1 MSVLVIIP
9 AAGSG
14 SRFGGELPKQ
24 FRQLGGRPIL
34 LNSIE
39 RFFVEESVTQIIV
52 AVSEQL
58 LAGVKQSDRVRFV
71 AGGATR
77 QQSVMHAFRAAEGE
91 FELAA
96 VHDAVRPFFRLAT
109 FRAALAEARQHGAAL
124 PALPVTDT
132 IHQIREG
139 FIAATL
145 DRTSLA
151 AAQTPQC
158 FRYEVLRDV
167 LERADVDATDEAA
180 LAVRLGYDVRI
191 VPGDPH
197 NIKITHPDDLALAE
211 AHFEEWSHDE

>member
-24 FRQLGGRPIL
+24 FLPLAGRPVL
-34 LNSIE
+34 LNTIE
-39 RFFVEESVTQIIV
+39 RFFTVEAVTRIVV
-52 AVSEQL
+52 AVAEPL
-58 LAGVKQSDRVRFV
+58 LGGVKQTDRVRFV

-77 QQSVMHAFRAAEGE
+77 QQSVTNAFRSADGE
-91 FELAA
+91 YELVA

-109 FRAALAEARQHGAAL
+109 FGSLLAAAREVGAAL

-132 IHQIREG
+132 IHEVRDG
-139 FIAATL
+139 SIARTL
-145 DRTSLA
+145 DRSALV

-167 LERADVDATDEAA
+167 LEGSDGDSTDEASMA
-180 LAVRLGYDVRI
+180 ARLGYNVR
-191 VPGDPH
+191 VLPGDPH
-197 NIKITHPDDLALAE
+197 NLKITLADDLKLAE
-211 AHFEEWSHDE
+211 QHFEEWSAE